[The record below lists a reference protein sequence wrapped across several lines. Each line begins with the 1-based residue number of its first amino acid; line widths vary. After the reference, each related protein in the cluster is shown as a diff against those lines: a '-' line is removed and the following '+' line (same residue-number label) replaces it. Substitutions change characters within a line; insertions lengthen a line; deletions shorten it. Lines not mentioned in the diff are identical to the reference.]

1 MSNTKTH
8 TTQQSQQTEKKTATS
23 ISILNRKA
31 SHDFAFEKEFNA
43 GIKLLGSEVKSIR
56 KGDATIADSYCYINN
71 GEIFV
76 KGMHIAEFKDAAVQH
91 DPTRD
96 RKLLLTKDEIEEIEV
111 SISQKGY
118 TIIVQKIYN
127 KKGLIKVKL
136 QLAKG
141 KKDWDQREDLKRK
154 DIERQLRRGDY
165 E

>member
-8 TTQQSQQTEKKTATS
+8 ITQPQKKEKNTAIS
-23 ISILNRKA
+23 ISNRKA
-31 SHDFAFEKEFNA
+31 SHDFAFEREFIA

-76 KGMHIAEFKDAAVQH
+76 KGMHIAEFKDAVVQH
-91 DPTRD
+91 DPVRD
-96 RKLLLTKDEIEEIEV
+96 RKLLLTKNEIDEIGV
-111 SISQKGY
+111 AISQKGY

-154 DIERQLRRGDY
+154 DIERKLRQGDY